1 MENTER
7 ERRYKKLQLKLEEL
21 QKRRDR
27 KFSRKI
33 GIIAGVLFAAVLFFV
48 GSSFAFYKSDII
60 FMILISVAFGWCCR
74 LCVTIV
80 FEMSENRIQR
90 KMLISGSI
98 LSADKRTGATRFPG
112 YSVDCCIWCW
122 TDWHRNYRHVFGKDN
137 SGIYNVCIRCDNR
150 ICFCYIFLPV

>member
-33 GIIAGVLFAAVLFFV
+33 GIIAGVLIAAVLFFV

-60 FMILISVAFGWCCR
+60 FMILISVAFG
-74 LCVTIV
+74 
-80 FEMSENRIQR
+80 
-90 KMLISGSI
+90 
-98 LSADKRTGATRFPG
+98 
-112 YSVDCCIWCW
+112 
-122 TDWHRNYRHVFGKDN
+122 
-137 SGIYNVCIRCDNR
+137 
-150 ICFCYIFLPV
+150 